1 MSTAPWSPP
10 LVQTGLDFVSSF
22 DACVIQCRVTHSPAG
37 CCFRTGL
44 EQCPGVKGSCSLHAV
59 PASSRELHASEPP
72 ISVFFS
78 FLSLCGSMRASR
90 YSLSLGQRC
99 WQGGCRQGTWSGLQF
114 CRSHPF
120 FIPRVSPG
128 KVPSPSRGACPG
140 FGSASCSPEPGEA
153 PLPPHLSCA
162 AQSEQ
167 AVRLSQCF
175 LIKALGVI

>member
-1 MSTAPWSPP
+1 MSAAPWSPP

-37 CCFRTGL
+37 CCFRTEL

-59 PASSRELHASEPP
+59 PASSMPLNLP
-72 ISVFFS
+72 FLFS
-78 FLSLCGSMRASR
+78 PRFCHFMGVNEGFLM
-90 YSLSLGQRC
+90 LSLGQHC

-128 KVPSPSRGACPG
+128 KVRSPSRGTCPG
-140 FGSASCSPEPGEA
+140 FGSASWSPEPGEA
-153 PLPPHLSCA
+153 PLPPHHP
-162 AQSEQ
+162 
-167 AVRLSQCF
+167 VRRRASRQ
-175 LIKALGVI
+175 